1 MTRRL
6 LWSLLLALILP
17 LAHVAAAAHEVSHVA
32 SAAGDKQVMPT
43 PHCDLC
49 AAAAAVTGGAAA
61 ATAAVVLHAPQRPL
75 MPGWQPSIAITAEAV
90 AFFLSRAPPSL
101 R

>member
-1 MTRRL
+1 MNRRF

-17 LAHVAAAAHEVSHVA
+17 LAQVAAAAHEVSHIRAPFSEKSGV
-32 SAAGDKQVMPT
+32 PT
-43 PHCDLC
+43 PHCDVC
-49 AAAAAVTGGAAA
+49 AVAAAVTGGGAASDA
-61 ATAAVVLHAPQRPL
+61 PVLLHAPALQA
-75 MPGWQPSIAITAEAV
+75 QPVWHAPAPHTAERF